1 MTEPPLK
8 RSSLCAMA
16 AVTLAVAGAGCASH
30 KPTTT
35 PAAAPDTAAPA
46 TRAPVV
52 LHVANS
58 NWADVRVY
66 LVRGAMWVRLG
77 LVSTNGT
84 ADFTIPVDFVGQ
96 SGSVTLVAYPVA
108 STSAWTSP
116 ITSVTP
122 GDELELVVESFL
134 QYSHLVVR

>member
-1 MTEPPLK
+1 MTKPPIRL
-8 RSSLCAMA
+8 SGLVATAACAA
-16 AVTLAVAGAGCASH
+16 LAIAGGACAHH
-30 KPTTT
+30 KTTTT
-35 PAAAPDTAAPA
+35 PAPDSAVATT
-46 TRAPVV
+46 TRAPVL

-77 LVSTNGT
+77 LVSTNGE

-108 STSAWTSP
+108 GTSAWTSP
-116 ITSVTP
+116 LTSVAP

-134 QYSHLVVR
+134 QYSHLVVH

>member
-1 MTEPPLK
+1 MTQAPMTLQRLFATAWCATLPFAGAACAH
-8 RSSLCAMA
+8 RPATQSS
-16 AVTLAVAGAGCASH
+16 AVA
-30 KPTTT
+30 T
-35 PAAAPDTAAPA
+35 PV
-46 TRAPVV
+46 TRAPVL

-77 LVSTNGT
+77 LVTTNSTGE
-84 ADFTIPVDFVGQ
+84 FTIPADFVGQ

-108 STSAWTSP
+108 GPGAWTSP
-116 ITSVTP
+116 VTSVMP